1 MVGLVKCGDQLY
13 PRIPTAE
20 DTNNACGASLVKQDK
35 SPANVILPRV
45 ERMIEIRHLRKE
57 FDDNTIPLKDI
68 NVTINNGDVISII
81 GPSGTGK
88 STLLRCI
95 NMLTE
100 PTDGQI
106 IVDGQDITERGCN
119 LNEVRKKM
127 GMVFQSFNLFGH
139 LTVIENIMNPQ
150 ITLLGRSRQEA
161 FDKAMYLLTQVG
173 LATKVFSY
181 PDELSGGQ
189 QQRIAI
195 ARTLAMDPDIILFDE
210 PTSALDPSMIGEVQS
225 VIKLLAKTGRTMMIV
240 THEMDFARKISNR
253 VLFMAEGVIYE
264 EGTPKQIFDH
274 PKKELTRKF
283 VQRLTTLSYKIDS
296 TEFDFEAMNE
306 ELQSYGEKLLIEAER
321 LTKLSLAIEEICI
334 NNIANYSDNPF
345 ILVKIEYSE
354 KQDTLY
360 LSVKYKAEEHFTPRE
375 SESKLF
381 LLLLDEPT
389 TSVSEKKLTDDP
401 DGCEYQID
409 MSFRWVEE

>member
-1 MVGLVKCGDQLY
+1 
-13 PRIPTAE
+13 
-20 DTNNACGASLVKQDK
+20 
-35 SPANVILPRV
+35 
-45 ERMIEIRHLRKE
+45 MIEIRHLRKE
-57 FDDNTIPLKDI
+57 FDGNTIPLKDI
-68 NVTINNGDVISII
+68 NVTINDGDVISII

-100 PTDGQI
+100 PTSGQI
-106 IVDGQDITERGCN
+106 LVDGQDITARGCN

-150 ITLLGRSRQEA
+150 ITLLGRSRQQA

-225 VIKLLAKTGRTMMIV
+225 VIKLLAKTGRTMVIV

-253 VLFMAEGVIYE
+253 IIFMAEGRIYE
-264 EGTPKQIFDH
+264 EGTPKQVFDH
-274 PKKELTRKF
+274 PQHELTRRF

-296 TEFDFEAMNE
+296 TEFDFGVMND
-306 ELQSYGEKLLIEAER
+306 ELQSYGEKLLIESER
-321 LTKLSLAIEEICI
+321 LTKLTLAIEEICI
-334 NNIANYSDNPF
+334 NNIANYSENPF

-354 KQDTLY
+354 KLDTLF
-360 LSVKYKAEEHFTPRE
+360 LQIKYKADEYFDPRT

-381 LLLLDEPT
+381 QLLLDEPT
-389 TSVSEKKLTDDP
+389 TTLTEQKLENDQY
-401 DGCEYQID
+401 GCEYQID
-409 MSFRWVEE
+409 MSFKWAEEE

>member
-1 MVGLVKCGDQLY
+1 
-13 PRIPTAE
+13 
-20 DTNNACGASLVKQDK
+20 
-35 SPANVILPRV
+35 
-45 ERMIEIRHLRKE
+45 MIEIKHLRKE
-57 FDDNTIPLKDI
+57 FDDDTIPLKDI

-100 PTDGQI
+100 PTEGSI

-139 LTVIENIMNPQ
+139 LTIIENIMNPQ

-161 FDKAMYLLTQVG
+161 YDKAMYLLQQVG
-173 LATKVFSY
+173 LASKVYAY
-181 PDELSGGQ
+181 PNELSGGQ

-225 VIKLLAKTGRTMMIV
+225 VIKMLAKTGRTMMIV
-240 THEMDFARKISNR
+240 THEMDFAKKISNR
-253 VLFMAEGVIYE
+253 VLFMYDGYVYE
-264 EGTPKQIFDH
+264 EGTPKQIFEH
-274 PKKELTRKF
+274 PQKEMTRKF
-283 VQRLTTLSYKIDS
+283 IQRLTTLTYKIDS
-296 TEFDFEAMNE
+296 PDFDMEHVSD

-321 LTKLSLAIEEICI
+321 LSKLTLALEEICI
-334 NNIANYSDNPF
+334 NNIATYSDHPD
-345 ILVKIEYSE
+345 ILVLIEYSE
-354 KQDTLY
+354 KLDVLTTLIRY
-360 LSVKYKAEEHFTPRE
+360 NGERFDC
-375 SESKLF
+375 SESASILF
-381 LLLLDEPT
+381 QNLLQEPT
-389 TSVSEKKLTDDP
+389 TEVKYNDNKERQMGYEHEIIMRFKWIEEK
-401 DGCEYQID
+401 
-409 MSFRWVEE
+409 

>member
-1 MVGLVKCGDQLY
+1 
-13 PRIPTAE
+13 
-20 DTNNACGASLVKQDK
+20 
-35 SPANVILPRV
+35 
-45 ERMIEIRHLRKE
+45 MIEIKHLRKE
-57 FDDNTIPLKDI
+57 FDDETIPLKDI

-95 NMLTE
+95 NMLCE
-100 PTDGQI
+100 PTSGSI
-106 IVDGQDITERGCN
+106 IVDGQDITKRGCN

-161 FDKAMYLLTQVG
+161 YDKAMYLLDSVG
-173 LATKVFSY
+173 LSSKVFSY

-225 VIKLLAKTGRTMMIV
+225 VIKVLAKSGRTMMIV

-253 VLFMAEGVIYE
+253 IFFMYDGTIYE
-264 EGTPKQIFDH
+264 EGSPKDIFEH
-274 PKKELTRKF
+274 PKREKTRRF
-283 VQRLTTLSYKIDS
+283 IQRLSTLSYRIDS
-296 TEFDFEAMNE
+296 TDFDIESISE
-306 ELQSYGEKLLIEAER
+306 ELQKYGEKLLIEAER
-321 LTKLSLAIEEICI
+321 LTKLTLALEEICI
-334 NNIANYSDNPF
+334 NNIAAESDNPD
-345 ILVKIEYSE
+345 ILVKVEYSE
-354 KQDTLY
+354 KLDVLTMIIKY
-360 LSVKYKAEEHFTPRE
+360 NGNTFDIKEAKSSKVFLS
-375 SESKLF
+375 
-381 LLLLDEPT
+381 LLEEPT
-389 TSVSEKKLTDDP
+389 TTYQQKDLVDDKE
-401 DGCEYQID
+401 GFSHQIE
-409 MSFRWVEE
+409 MNFRWQEEQK

>member
-1 MVGLVKCGDQLY
+1 
-13 PRIPTAE
+13 
-20 DTNNACGASLVKQDK
+20 
-35 SPANVILPRV
+35 
-45 ERMIEIRHLRKE
+45 MIEIKHLRKE
-57 FDDNTIPLKDI
+57 FDDDTIPLKDI
-68 NVTINNGDVISII
+68 NVTINKGDVISII

-88 STLLRCI
+88 STFLRCI

-100 PTDGQI
+100 PTSGSI

-161 FDKAMYLLTQVG
+161 YDKAMYLLDAVG
-173 LATKVFSY
+173 LSAKVFSY

-225 VIKLLAKTGRTMMIV
+225 VIKVLAKTGRTMMIV

-253 VLFMAEGVIYE
+253 IFFMNDGIIYE
-264 EGTPKQIFDH
+264 EGSPKDIFEH
-274 PKKELTRKF
+274 PKREATRRF
-283 VQRLTTLSYKIDS
+283 IQRLSSLTYKIDS
-296 TEFDFEAMNE
+296 TDFDMETISE
-306 ELQSYGEKLLIEAER
+306 ELQKYGEKLLIESER
-321 LTKLSLAIEEICI
+321 LSKLTLAMEEICI
-334 NNIANYSDNPF
+334 NNIALESENPD
-345 ILVKIEYSE
+345 ILVRVEYSE
-354 KQDTLY
+354 KLDV
-360 LSVKYKAEEHFTPRE
+360 LSMIIKYNGASFDLKEAKSSKVFLSLLEE
-375 SESKLF
+375 S
-381 LLLLDEPT
+381 T
-389 TSVSEKKLTDDP
+389 TSYQQSDLSDDKE
-401 DGCEYQID
+401 GYSHRIE
-409 MSFRWVEE
+409 MNFRWQEEQR

>member
-1 MVGLVKCGDQLY
+1 
-13 PRIPTAE
+13 
-20 DTNNACGASLVKQDK
+20 
-35 SPANVILPRV
+35 
-45 ERMIEIRHLRKE
+45 MIEVRHLRKE
-57 FDDNTIPLKDI
+57 FDDNTIPLKDVSI
-68 NVTINNGDVISII
+68 TINNGDVISII

-100 PTDGQI
+100 PTGGEI
-106 IVDGQDITERGCN
+106 LVDGQDITARGCN
-119 LNEVRKKM
+119 LNEMRKKM

-161 FDKAMYLLTQVG
+161 YDKAMYLLTQVG

-253 VLFMAEGVIYE
+253 IVFMYDGEIYE
-264 EGTPKQIFDH
+264 EGTPKQIFEH
-274 PKKELTRKF
+274 PKREMTRKF
-283 VQRLTTLSYKIDS
+283 VQRLSTLVYKIDS

-306 ELQSYGEKLLIEAER
+306 ELQSYGEKLLIESER
-321 LTKLSLAIEEICI
+321 LSKLSLAIEEICI
-334 NNIANYSDNPF
+334 NNIAAYSENPF
-345 ILVKIEYSE
+345 IMVKIEYSE

-360 LSVKYKAEEHFTPRE
+360 LSIRYKADERFDPKT
-375 SESKLF
+375 SESSLF
-381 LLLLDEPT
+381 TLLLDEPT
-389 TSVSEKKLTDDP
+389 TTISERALEDDK
-401 DGCEYQID
+401 DGCLYQID
-409 MSFRWVEE
+409 MSFKWVEE